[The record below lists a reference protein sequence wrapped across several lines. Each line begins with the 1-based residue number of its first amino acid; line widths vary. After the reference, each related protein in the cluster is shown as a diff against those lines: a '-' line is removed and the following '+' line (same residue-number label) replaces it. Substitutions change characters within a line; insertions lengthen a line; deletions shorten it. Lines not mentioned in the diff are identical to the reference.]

1 MLIHLVKKDILI
13 VKKYVLLILFI
24 AIGIPLFILWR
35 LPPFAQILGFV
46 LSIIF
51 SEFMLCQYLLLKE
64 SQYSKASVLLCSTPY
79 PRRGLVQS
87 KYVLFAMVF
96 IYCTLVYWIEN
107 LLIPQIGTFDL
118 TYILIVLLIS
128 SIIYGVYMP
137 IQYKLGYETTKFF
150 FVVIIMASSFVLPL
164 TISHSNF
171 EIPFIYQYP
180 SMIVNIVLFLLS
192 LIILLASMFIS
203 IKIFS
208 NKELV

>member
-107 LLIPQIGTFDL
+107 LLICLF
-118 TYILIVLLIS
+118 
-128 SIIYGVYMP
+128 
-137 IQYKLGYETTKFF
+137 
-150 FVVIIMASSFVLPL
+150 
-164 TISHSNF
+164 
-171 EIPFIYQYP
+171 
-180 SMIVNIVLFLLS
+180 NI
-192 LIILLASMFIS
+192 
-203 IKIFS
+203 
-208 NKELV
+208 N

>member
-1 MLIHLVKKDILI
+1 M
-13 VKKYVLLILFI
+13 
-24 AIGIPLFILWR
+24 WR

-150 FVVIIMASSFVLPL
+150 FVMIIMASSFVLPL
-164 TISHSNF
+164 TIAHSNF